1 MKCGTKRAGYTLLE
15 MTIAVSVLGLVLG
28 SVGVFQN
35 MSNDQSQSLIERSQ
49 VESRAQRT
57 LQRIVAELTGVAQSL
72 LVPDPGS
79 VFGSSTLTYQ
89 RAASV
94 SASGTIVWES
104 PSTLRLEADPAD
116 PSNGQDDD
124 GDGLTDECRLV
135 LLKAGTSAT
144 TVLCTN
150 VSQMAGG
157 EAVNGYDEDSDG
169 IVDETGFHVQRT
181 GDLLRVHLSVL
192 EARREGEPLRVD
204 LEASVVLRN

>member
-1 MKCGTKRAGYTLLE
+1 MQIHAKRAGYTLLE
-15 MTIAVSVLGLVLG
+15 MTVAVMVLGLVLG

-57 LQRIVAELTGVAQSL
+57 LNRIVGELTGVAQSL

-79 VFGSSTLTYQ
+79 VLGSSTLTYQ

-94 SASGTIVWES
+94 SANGSIVWEA

-116 PSNGQDDD
+116 PVNGEDDD
-124 GDGLTDECRLV
+124 GDGLADECRLV
-135 LLKAGTSAT
+135 LQKVGTSAT

-150 VSQMAGG
+150 VSAMAGG
-157 EAVNGYDEDSDG
+157 ETANGYDDDSDG

-192 EARREGEPLRVD
+192 EARGKGDPLRVD